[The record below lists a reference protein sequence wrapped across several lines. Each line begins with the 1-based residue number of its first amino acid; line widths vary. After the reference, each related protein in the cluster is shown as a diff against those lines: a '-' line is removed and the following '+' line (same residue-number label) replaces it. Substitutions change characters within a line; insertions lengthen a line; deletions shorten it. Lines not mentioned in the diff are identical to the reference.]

1 MSYDINVH
9 IGQQI
14 ENFLN
19 GYAAADAGA
28 MERVKNNLMD
38 IYKNNKDEKIIEA
51 IKLWDDKKKTEIAK
65 IWTKAN
71 EAIRTMATSKKDEQ
85 MFIDI
90 KEIETDV
97 VQALNILEGEY
108 WDSIRNLMLKSVK
121 AMYDPGIQDDNIP
134 E

>member
-9 IGQQI
+9 VGQQI

-19 GYAAADAGA
+19 SYAAADAGA

-38 IYKNNKDEKIIEA
+38 IYKNKKDDKIIEA

-71 EAIRTMATSKKDEQ
+71 EAIRTMAISKKDEH

-97 VQALNILEGEY
+97 VQALNMLEGEY
-108 WDSIRNLMLKSVK
+108 WDSIRGLMLKSVK
-121 AMYDPGIQDDNIP
+121 AMYEPGIQDEAVP

>member
-1 MSYDINVH
+1 MSYEINVH

-38 IYKNNKDEKIIEA
+38 IYKNSDDIDVVTA
-51 IKLWDDKKKTEIAK
+51 IKEWDNKKKIEITK

-71 EAIRTMATSKKDEQ
+71 EAIRTMTVAKKDEA

-97 VQALNILEGEY
+97 IQALNMLEGEY
-108 WDSIRNLMLKSVK
+108 WDSIRSLVLKSVK
-121 AMYDPGIQDDNIP
+121 QDENIP
-134 E
+134 G